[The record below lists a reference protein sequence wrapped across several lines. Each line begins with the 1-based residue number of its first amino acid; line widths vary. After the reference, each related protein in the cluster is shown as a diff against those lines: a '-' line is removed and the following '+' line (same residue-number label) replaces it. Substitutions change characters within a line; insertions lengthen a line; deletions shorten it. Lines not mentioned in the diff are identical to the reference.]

1 VKIKFRHLESSTKIL
16 FRKII
21 FSVLCLFLVFVSSKS
36 FAVEAPTE
44 PAPPI
49 DWEETL
55 IQGNI
60 NISNW
65 FDTFADGLDLFL
77 VGKRVT
83 DKRNETQI
91 EIENSSVITEKD
103 DLSNTVNFGFNLR
116 LPNVE
121 EYWNVKFTSYDEQ
134 DEGRDIKNSYLR
146 QTPRKKNYGATI
158 GLLAKLGNVR
168 TTFEPRIELQDP
180 LKVSHTLTFES
191 VAESKNFEFNPK
203 LQFYA
208 DSSDGLGTTQAL
220 NFHFRQ
226 SKKSSI
232 TLVNQGDYQE
242 KIALYTVTN
251 GITYGHDLSRISAI
265 SYTVIFI
272 SKNRPNYH
280 LESYNISTAYT
291 RVLYRNILTAQFI
304 PNVDFSELY
313 GFERVLGF
321 TMNLT
326 LMF

>member
-1 VKIKFRHLESSTKIL
+1 MKIKFRHPESSTKIL

-21 FSVLCLFLVFVSSKS
+21 FSALCLFLVLSSSQS
-36 FAVEAPTE
+36 FAVNAPTK
-44 PAPPI
+44 PAPET
-49 DWEETL
+49 DWEEAL

-65 FDTFADGLDLFL
+65 FDSFADGLDLFL

-83 DKRNETQI
+83 ERRNETQI
-91 EIENSSVITEKD
+91 EIENSAVITEKED
-103 DLSNTVNFGFNLR
+103 FENSVNFGINLR

-134 DEGRDIKNSYLR
+134 EEGRDLKNAYLR
-146 QTPRKKNYGATI
+146 QTPRQKNYGATI

-191 VAESKNFEFNPK
+191 VAETRGFEFNPK

-208 DSSDGLGTTQAL
+208 DSSDGLGTTQSL
-220 NFHFRQ
+220 NFHFRLNT
-226 SKKSSI
+226 KSSI
-232 TLVNQGDYQE
+232 TLTNQGDYQE
-242 KIALYTVTN
+242 KIALYSVLN
-251 GITYGHDLSRISAI
+251 GITYGRELSKISAI
-265 SYTVIFI
+265 SF
-272 SKNRPNYH
+272 SLLLSSENRPNYH
-280 LESYNISTAYT
+280 LEAYNISTAYT

-304 PNVDFSELY
+304 PNVDFSETY
-313 GFERVLGF
+313 GFERVLGL
-321 TMNLT
+321 TVNLN
-326 LMF
+326 LFF